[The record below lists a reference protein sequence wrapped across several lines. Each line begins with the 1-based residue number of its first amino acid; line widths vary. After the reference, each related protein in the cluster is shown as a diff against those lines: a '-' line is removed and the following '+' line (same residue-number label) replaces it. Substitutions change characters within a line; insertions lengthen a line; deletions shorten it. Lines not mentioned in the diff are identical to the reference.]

1 MEQFQPKDVLII
13 EDLDALKVIA
23 DPLRTQIIEILTFK
37 PATVKQVAD
46 KLGLTPSK
54 LYYHVNMLENA
65 GFIVVVETRMVANM
79 QEKYYRTVAKS
90 FDLDDSLLSFQ
101 TDAGQDSVHTALNN
115 ILDTTRDD
123 MLRSLQAR
131 LFALDQGNTEKKI
144 RWMLTRQTNYISE
157 DQANEF
163 MERLEALL
171 KEFGQVTDTDET
183 AVSSQNYACTI
194 AFYPSIYYPD
204 DKE

>member
-1 MEQFQPKDVLII
+1 MEQFQPKEKLII

-23 DPLRTQIIEILTFK
+23 DPLRTQIIEILTHQ
-37 PATVKQVAD
+37 PANVKQIAD
-46 KLGLTPSK
+46 KLGLAPSK
-54 LYYHVNMLENA
+54 LYYHVNMLEKA

-79 QEKYYRTVAKS
+79 QEKYYRTVANS
-90 FDLDDSLLSFQ
+90 FDLDESLLSFH

-123 MLRSLQAR
+123 ILRSLQAR
-131 LFALDQGNTEKKI
+131 LFALDQGSTEKKS

-157 DQANEF
+157 DRANEF

-171 KEFGQVTDTDET
+171 KEFAQVTDADET
-183 AVSSQNYACTI
+183 AVSTHHYAFNV

-204 DKE
+204 EKE